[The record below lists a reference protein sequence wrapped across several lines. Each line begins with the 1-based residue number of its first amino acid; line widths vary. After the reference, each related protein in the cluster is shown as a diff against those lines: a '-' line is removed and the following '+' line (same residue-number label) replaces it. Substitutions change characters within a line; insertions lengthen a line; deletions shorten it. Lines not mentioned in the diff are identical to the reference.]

1 MTLIT
6 MIPILAMAGT
16 TMVPSGT
23 PPAGAGFKLPPSL
36 SRTLDNGVRIHV
48 MEFRGLPLVNCNV
61 IVSAGAAHD
70 PKGKEGLADL
80 TATLLRKGTTS
91 RSAMEI
97 ASEIDLLGAT
107 MEAVADPDA
116 TQIKTEFLARDT
128 EAALSLLIDVLAHP
142 AFSAEELERL
152 RGEKIGALQAVRDD
166 PATLAGRRFLELL
179 YGKHPYGHAVTGWE
193 ATVGAIAREDVL
205 DFYGR
210 NYVPARMIVVAVGD
224 FEAPAMLARLESLF
238 SALPAGSGGG
248 ASGGNAPLAEP
259 VAPAAR
265 AIYLVDKPES
275 TQSQIRIGGIG
286 INRRDPDYIPLV
298 VANTILGGGFTSRLV
313 EEIRVN
319 RGLSYGVRSRMLAQV
334 QPGPFVI
341 STFTK
346 NATTLETV
354 KVALAELEK
363 FRRDGVT
370 AAELEKARG
379 YLKGTFAI
387 HNQTGSALADALADI
402 AFYNLPADYYDTYL
416 ERIMAVTVE
425 DIARVAQRLPFEK
438 LQIVVLG
445 EAKAVRS
452 DLATLGSVK
461 DVPLEAPPA
470 R

>member
-1 MTLIT
+1 MTIISVLPIIAMT
-6 MIPILAMAGT
+6 MT
-16 TMVPSGT
+16 QSGS
-23 PPAGAGFKLPPSL
+23 AASGSGFRLPPSL
-36 SRTLDNGVRIHV
+36 SRTLDNGVRIYV

-61 IVSAGAAHD
+61 IISAGAAHD
-70 PKGKEGLADL
+70 PKGKEGLADM

-97 ASEIDLLGAT
+97 ASEIDVLGAT
-107 MEAVADPDA
+107 LDAVADPDA
-116 TQIKTEFLARDT
+116 TQVKSEFLARDT
-128 EAALSLLIDVLAHP
+128 DAALDLLAEVVSHP
-142 AFSAEELERL
+142 AFSQEELERL
-152 RGEKIGALQAVRDD
+152 RGEKLGALQAVRDD
-166 PATLAGRRFLELL
+166 PATLVGRRFLELL

-193 ATVGAIAREDVL
+193 ATVGAITREDVTG
-205 DFYGR
+205 FYGR
-210 NYVPARMIVVAVGD
+210 HYVPSRMIVVAVGD
-224 FEAPAMLARLESLF
+224 FEAPRMLERLAGLF
-238 SALPAGSGGG
+238 SALPAVKPAGSEG
-248 ASGGNAPLAEP
+248 PIPE
-259 VAPAAR
+259 PAAPGGR

-286 INRRDPDYIPLV
+286 IDRRDPDYIPLV

-319 RGLSYGVRSRMLAQV
+319 RGLSYGVRSRLLAQV

-346 NATTLETV
+346 NATTLETI

-370 AAELEKARG
+370 PEELAKARA

-387 HNQTGSALADALADI
+387 HNQTGTALADALADI
-402 AFYNLPADYYDTYL
+402 AFYQLPADYYDGYL
-416 ERIMAVTVE
+416 DKIMAVTRE
-425 DIARVAQRLPFEK
+425 DVARVAQRLPFEK

-445 EAKAVRS
+445 EAKAIRS
-452 DLATLGSVK
+452 DLASLGSVK

-470 R
+470 SR

>member
-1 MTLIT
+1 MTIISML
-6 MIPILAMAGT
+6 PILAMAGT
-16 TMVPSGT
+16 MTQSGSQ
-23 PPAGAGFKLPPSL
+23 PAGSGFRLPPSL
-36 SRTLDNGVRIHV
+36 SRTLDNGLRLHV

-61 IVSAGAAHD
+61 IVGAGAAHD
-70 PKGKEGLADL
+70 PKGKEGLADM

-97 ASEIDLLGAT
+97 ASEMDVLGAT
-107 MEAVADPDA
+107 LDAVADPDA
-116 TQIKTEFLARDT
+116 TQVKTEFLARDADT
-128 EAALSLLIDVLAHP
+128 ALGLLVEVLAHP
-142 AFSAEELERL
+142 AFAPEELERL
-152 RGEKIGALQAVRDD
+152 RGEKLGALQAVRDD
-166 PATLAGRRFLELL
+166 PATLAGRRFVELL
-179 YGKHPYGHAVTGWE
+179 YGKHPYGHPVTGWE
-193 ATVGAIAREDVL
+193 YTVGAIAREDVTG
-205 DFYGR
+205 FYSR
-210 NYVPARMIVVAVGD
+210 HYVPSRMIVVAVGD
-224 FEAPAMLARLESLF
+224 FEAPRMLEKLAGLF
-238 SALPAGSGGG
+238 STLPAAKQGADAGNSG
-248 ASGGNAPLAEP
+248 PIAEP
-259 VAPAAR
+259 AAPATR

-319 RGLSYGVRSRMLAQV
+319 RGLSYGVRSRLLPQV

-370 AAELEKARG
+370 PEELDKARA

-387 HNQTGSALADALADI
+387 QNQTGSALAEALTDI
-402 AFYNLPADYYDTYL
+402 AFYDLPADYYDRYL
-416 ERIMAVTVE
+416 DRIMAVTLE
-425 DIARVAQRLPFEK
+425 DVARVAQRLPFEK

-452 DLATLGSVK
+452 DLASLGSVK

>member
-1 MTLIT
+1 MTLT
-6 MIPILAMAGT
+6 AMIPILAMAAT
-16 TMVPSGT
+16 TMASSGS
-23 PPAGAGFKLPPSL
+23 AGAGFKLPPSL
-36 SRTLDNGVRIHV
+36 SRTLDNGVRVHV

-61 IVSAGAAHD
+61 IVTAGAAND

-80 TATLLRKGTTS
+80 TATLLRKGTSS

-97 ASEIDLLGAT
+97 ATEMDQLGAT
-107 MEAVADPDA
+107 LEAEASPDA
-116 TQIKTEFLARDT
+116 TQIKTEFLSRDT
-128 EAALSLLIDVLAHP
+128 EAALALLIDVLAHP
-142 AFSAEELERL
+142 AFTAEELERL
-152 RGEKIGALQAVRDD
+152 RGEKIGALAAVKDD

-179 YGKHPYGHAVTGWE
+179 YGKHPYGHPVTGWE
-193 ATVGAIAREDVL
+193 STVGAIGRDDVL

-224 FEAPAMLARLESLF
+224 FAGPAMLDRLEGLF
-238 SALPAGSGGG
+238 SALPAGAGGG
-248 ASGGNAPLAEP
+248 ANGDNAPVAEP
-259 VAPAAR
+259 AAPAAR
-265 AIYLVDKPES
+265 AIYLIDKPES

-286 INRRDPDYIPLV
+286 INRRDPDYIPLM

-319 RGLSYGVRSRMLAQV
+319 RGLSYGVRSRLLAQV
-334 QPGPFVI
+334 HPGPFII

-363 FRRDGVT
+363 FRRDGAT
-370 AAELEKARG
+370 AAELEKARS

-387 HNQTGSALADALADI
+387 NNQTGSALADALADI
-402 AFYNLPADYYDTYL
+402 AFYDLPADYYDTYL
-416 ERIMAVTVE
+416 DRIMAVTVE
-425 DIARVAQRLPFEK
+425 DIARAVQRLPYEK
-438 LQIVVLG
+438 IQIVVLG

-452 DLATLGSVK
+452 DLATLGSIK

-470 R
+470 SR

>member
-1 MTLIT
+1 MTIISVLPIIAMT
-6 MIPILAMAGT
+6 MTQSGSAAGG
-16 TMVPSGT
+16 SG
-23 PPAGAGFKLPPSL
+23 FRLPPSL

-61 IVSAGAAHD
+61 IIGAGAAHD
-70 PKGKEGLADL
+70 PKGKEGLADM
-80 TATLLRKGTTS
+80 TASLLRKGTTS

-97 ASEIDLLGAT
+97 ASEIDVLGAT
-107 MEAVADPDA
+107 LDAVADPDA
-116 TQIKTEFLARDT
+116 TQVKSEFLARDT
-128 EAALSLLIDVLAHP
+128 DAALNLLVEVVSHP
-142 AFSAEELERL
+142 AFSPEELERL
-152 RGEKIGALQAVRDD
+152 RGEKLGALQAVRDD
-166 PATLAGRRFLELL
+166 PATLVGRRFLELL

-193 ATVGAIAREDVL
+193 ATVGALTREDVTG
-205 DFYGR
+205 FYGR
-210 NYVPARMIVVAVGD
+210 HYVPSRMIVVAVGD
-224 FEAPAMLARLESLF
+224 FEAPRMLERLAGLF
-238 SALPAGSGGG
+238 SALPAVKPAGSE
-248 ASGGNAPLAEP
+248 EP
-259 VAPAAR
+259 VPEPAAPGAR

-286 INRRDPDYIPLV
+286 IDRRDPDYIPLV

-319 RGLSYGVRSRMLAQV
+319 RGLSYGVRSRLLAQV

-346 NATTLETV
+346 NATTLETI

-370 AAELEKARG
+370 PEELGKARA

-402 AFYNLPADYYDTYL
+402 AFHQLPADYYDGYL
-416 ERIMAVTVE
+416 DKIMAVTLE
-425 DIARVAQRLPFEK
+425 DVARVAQRLPFEK

-445 EAKAVRS
+445 EAKAIRS
-452 DLATLGSVK
+452 DLASLGSVK
-461 DVPLEAPPA
+461 DVPLEAPPV